1 MTLSEHERASIEF
14 EDRGEYLYAYV
25 TGPKDNEEI
34 SIDYWQRVIAECK
47 KRGVDRLLIE
57 KSAEGLE
64 VPPRI
69 GARECSFW
77 LLVPL

>member
-1 MTLSEHERASIEF
+1 MGVLAPGRQ
-14 EDRGEYLYAYV
+14 YV
-25 TGPKDNEEI
+25 AIG
-34 SIDYWQRVIAECK
+34 YY
-47 KRGVDRLLIE
+47 VDGLLIE
-57 KSAEGLE
+57 KSAEELL

>member
-1 MTLSEHERASIEF
+1 MSVLAPGRQHVAI
-14 EDRGEYLYAYV
+14 G
-25 TGPKDNEEI
+25 NN
-34 SIDYWQRVIAECK
+34 
-47 KRGVDRLLIE
+47 VDRLLIE
-57 KSAEGLE
+57 KSAEELK